1 MSILL
6 REQEQVIALKTESA
20 YGTDATP
27 TGANA
32 LLVHDISIT
41 ALDGDVSKLNNL
53 VGFLGNQGS
62 VRINSYCRVDFKV
75 YLVGAGTGNVDVPP
89 HYAAL
94 YDIASHAD
102 VVTAD
107 TSVDYTLVDTD
118 VDSGSL
124 YYLAKEHLHAIL
136 GVRGSVKW
144 MFSTTG
150 LPYLQFTGMGLYV
163 EPVKQGGGL
172 SGVNFAAVP
181 KPLKWTKQTVPV
193 LTLHGEALDG
203 ESLEIDQGQ
212 PVEYHGLIQTEE
224 VLHGSRNATLKVTIR
239 EPDIASK
246 NWFAAAEQNAFGGFA
261 LQHGVDVTHEGRIFE
276 FAAPRAQLTN
286 CERSFIK
293 GAAHLTLTADLVA
306 TAPGND
312 YSFASR

>member
-6 REQEQVIALKTESA
+6 REQEQVLALKPEGT

-27 TGANA
+27 TGAEA

-41 ALDGDVSKLNNL
+41 ALDGDVAKLNNI

-62 VRINSYCRVDFKV
+62 VRINCYCRVEFKV
-75 YLVGAGTGNVDVPP
+75 YLVGAGAGNVDVPP
-89 HYAAL
+89 HFATL
-94 YDIASHAD
+94 FNIASHAS
-102 VVTAD
+102 VVTAG
-107 TSVDYTLVDTD
+107 TAVDYTLVDTS

-144 MFSTTG
+144 VFSTTG

-172 SGVNFAAVP
+172 SGVNFASVP
-181 KPLKWTKQTVPV
+181 EPLKWTKTTVPT
-193 LTLHGEALDG
+193 LTLHGQALDG

-224 VLHGSRNATLKVTIR
+224 VIHSSRNATLKVTVR
-239 EPDIASK
+239 EPDISSK
-246 NWFAAAEQNAFGGFA
+246 NWFAAAEQNAFGAFA
-261 LQHGVDVTHEGRIFE
+261 MQHGVDVTHEGRIIE

-286 CERSFIK
+286 CERTFIK
-293 GAAHLTLTADLVA
+293 GLAHLVLTADLVA